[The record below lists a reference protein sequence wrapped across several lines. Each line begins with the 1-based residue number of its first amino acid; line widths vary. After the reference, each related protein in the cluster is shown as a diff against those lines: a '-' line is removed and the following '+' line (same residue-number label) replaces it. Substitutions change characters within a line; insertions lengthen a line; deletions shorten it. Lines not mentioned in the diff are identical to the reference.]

1 MVTVTEPLTAG
12 NYTRDSRRNA
22 SALGTE
28 KGMNQKSD
36 TLRQIDAKESQVKK
50 ALTEK

>member
-1 MVTVTEPLTAG
+1 MEITLISQESSGIKTEVDRTING
-12 NYTRDSRRNA
+12 RNYTRDSRRNA

-36 TLRQIDAKESQVKK
+36 TLR
-50 ALTEK
+50 